1 MHKKTKLVH
10 DTNTSKITTGE
21 WSASAMYDKHA
32 DKFHLHKTAK

>member
-10 DTNTSKITTGE
+10 DTYLQTNHRGMVGICTVD
-21 WSASAMYDKHA
+21 DKHA